1 MFQAAWCSQPLN
13 GMLGGMNEVSPI
25 QAHGR
30 MQQGAVLVDVREAHE
45 YEEVHAQGAAL
56 MPLSEFEGNYGTLS
70 KDAEIIL
77 VCRSG
82 ARSEKAGQFLLD
94 NGYSNVTNLTGG
106 TLAWV
111 QDGLPTGETK

>member
-1 MFQAAWCSQPLN
+1 
-13 GMLGGMNEVSPI
+13 MLGDMNEVSPKEA
-25 QAHGR
+25 QGR
-30 MQQGAVLVDVREAHE
+30 IQQGAVLVDVREAHE

-56 MPLSEFEGNYGTLS
+56 MPLSEFESSYGTLS
-70 KDAEIIL
+70 EDAEIIL
-77 VCRSG
+77 ICRSG

-94 NGYSNVTNLTGG
+94 HGYSNVTNLTGG

>member
-1 MFQAAWCSQPLN
+1 
-13 GMLGGMNEVSPI
+13 MLGGMNEVSPKEA
-25 QAHGR
+25 QGR
-30 MQQGAVLVDVREAHE
+30 MQQGAVLVDVREPHE
-45 YEEVHAQGAAL
+45 YEEIHAQGAAL
-56 MPLSEFEGNYGTLS
+56 MPLSEFESSYGTLS

-106 TLAWV
+106 TLAWL
-111 QDGLPTGETK
+111 QDGLPTGEAK

>member
-1 MFQAAWCSQPLN
+1 
-13 GMLGGMNEVSPI
+13 MLGGMNEISPR
-25 QAHGR
+25 QAQDR
-30 MQQGAVLVDVREAHE
+30 LQQGAVLVDVREAHE
-45 YEEVHAQGAAL
+45 YEEVHAQGASL
-56 MPLSEFEGNYGTLS
+56 MPLSEFESSYNALD
-70 KDAEIIL
+70 KDTEIIL

-94 NGYSNVTNLTGG
+94 NGYRNVTNLTGG